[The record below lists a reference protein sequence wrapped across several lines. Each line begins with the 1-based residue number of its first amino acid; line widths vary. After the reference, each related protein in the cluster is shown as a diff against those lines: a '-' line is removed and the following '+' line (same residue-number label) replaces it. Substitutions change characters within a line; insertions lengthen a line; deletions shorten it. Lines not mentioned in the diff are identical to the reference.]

1 MKITR
6 YSPLLLAITILL
18 TACQNKR
25 PALATL
31 TPAPTP
37 NLTIQAE
44 EEQVYGYT
52 AYYGGVAIWGD
63 QVYFGYGKNL
73 YWLDI
78 SDPEHP
84 KLSGHEPLPNQLS
97 HISLQNGT
105 AHLILNTPSGM
116 GADILAN
123 GWQQMDISDPAQPY
137 LTTFYDAPFN
147 LQRLLLYR
155 DRAFLAAW
163 TPELYQLDVSDA
175 AAPRT
180 YPSLPGFKGS
190 VLALAQ
196 YEHYLLVAAA
206 SCLRTCDSTLT
217 ILDAQNPNQLQVVSE
232 FSHYGQF
239 RNLWVHDH
247 WVTIAGTEIITLD
260 ISHPAQPRQIS
271 SYSPPTFL
279 AETILNGN
287 YLYATS
293 SGLSIY
299 DLSQPDQPRY
309 VEQYLPNIYTGQIAL
324 DGNLLALAAPQDG
337 IFLFSLANPAAP
349 RELVQFQL
357 RHQDTP

>member
-1 MKITR
+1 MKITS
-6 YSPLLLAITILL
+6 YFPLLLAFIILL
-18 TACQNKR
+18 SACRDQTA
-25 PALATL
+25 PLATL

-44 EEQVYGYT
+44 EEQVYGFND
-52 AYYGGVAIWGD
+52 YYGGVAIWGD
-63 QVYFGYGKNL
+63 HVYFGYGKNL

-84 KLSGHEPLPNQLS
+84 ELSGREPLSNYLT

-116 GADILAN
+116 GTEVLAN
-123 GWQQMDISDPAQPY
+123 GWQQMDISDPARPR

-163 TPELYQLDVSDA
+163 TPELYQLEISDA

-180 YPSLPGFKGS
+180 YPSLTGFEGN

-217 ILDAQNPNQLQVVSE
+217 ILDAQNPDQLQVVSE

-239 RNLWVHDH
+239 RNLLVHDH

-260 ISHPAQPRQIS
+260 ISDPAQPRQINN
-271 SYSPPTFL
+271 YPPPTFL
-279 AETILNGN
+279 AETVQKGS
-287 YLYATS
+287 YLYATG
-293 SGLSIY
+293 SGLSVY
-299 DLSQPDQPRY
+299 DLKQLDQP
-309 VEQYLPNIYTGQIAL
+309 QYLGQYMPDLYTSALAL
-324 DGNLLALAAPQDG
+324 DGELLALSAPQDG
-337 IFLFSLANPAAP
+337 IFIFSVADPAAP